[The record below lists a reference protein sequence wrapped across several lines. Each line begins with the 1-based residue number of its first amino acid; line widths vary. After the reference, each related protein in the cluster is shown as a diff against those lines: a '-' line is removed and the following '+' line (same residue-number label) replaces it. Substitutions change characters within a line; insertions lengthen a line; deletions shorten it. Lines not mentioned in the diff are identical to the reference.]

1 MCISKTLIGN
11 SGDKVYIKNDYV
23 YKEAGFNIEKFKQ
36 QTKWLEECTHPNFIK
51 ISRLN
56 DTKFRMKKYPTFYDY
71 INEVPLDE
79 SIQRFESLLDVVD
92 SFPSKPADVRI
103 NKYFHKLSERT
114 GYTYSG
120 EFDASSNWGFV
131 HGDLT
136 ISNILIDRDP
146 KLTHKQSFIF
156 IDPRGTE
163 EQNYY
168 DYGKLMQSF
177 EMYYELFINDDLDN
191 IKYMEFCDSA
201 KQIMYERYDKYQLD
215 FFLAVHLLGA
225 VPFFIKNGRNELAEL
240 FLNKGHQ
247 IFDELNITYKNE
259 SN

>member
-11 SGDKVYIKNDYV
+11 SGDTVYVKKDFV
-23 YKEAGFNIEKFKQ
+23 YKEAGFNVEKFKQ
-36 QTKWLEECTHPNFIK
+36 QTKWLNECTHPNFIA
-51 ISRLN
+51 IHPVSE
-56 DTKFRMKKYPTFYDY
+56 TKFRMKKYPTFYDY
-71 INEVPLDE
+71 INEVSL
-79 SIQRFESLLDVVD
+79 SESLQKFEALLDIVD
-92 SFPSKPADVRI
+92 SFPGEASDV
-103 NKYFHKLSERT
+103 KTEAYFSKLSERT

-120 EFDASSNWGFV
+120 DFSAVSNWGFV

-146 KLTHKQSFIF
+146 DLNHKQSFVF

-177 EMYYELFINDDLDN
+177 EMYYELFINDEMDN
-191 IKYMEFCDSA
+191 LKYMEFCDRA
-201 KQIMYERYDKYQLD
+201 KAIMYERYDQYQLE

-225 VPFFIKNGRNELAEL
+225 VPFFIKNERLELAKI

-247 IFDELNITYKNE
+247 IFDNLNITYTK
-259 SN
+259 